1 VGNER
6 KIPTDRGGCDPQ
18 IRVVEALVESVTD
31 QAALVAKLRDCLDRL
46 VVHRY
51 DADAASQL
59 RKLPDPSRA
68 PRRLQRSVSR
78 LGDRLRRHCYT
89 LPEDVLG
96 VLRRELRPLL

>member
-46 VVHRY
+46 VVHW
-51 DADAASQL
+51 
-59 RKLPDPSRA
+59 
-68 PRRLQRSVSR
+68 
-78 LGDRLRRHCYT
+78 
-89 LPEDVLG
+89 
-96 VLRRELRPLL
+96 